1 MKLFTSR
8 HEPAPEPTLDV
19 QARPARFAAGDIGA
33 IGQVK
38 VDLAYT
44 AGPMLIVAGWRSA
57 PVELALFHNGVRVKT
72 RMVSV
77 ARADVAAHLNLTDGT
92 SLGFV
97 LIADSLDTASDVMFG
112 WRSTGDAFQHAPLVP
127 KASPEVFTAADQG
140 ALGSAVALL
149 TGHCTRY
156 SASWHSLVS
165 RAAVAKGPCPNAAGF
180 LEGAFACKQTGSAI
194 VVGWVL
200 HNPDVPVWLED
211 EEGNITPLEGAF
223 RRYRQDVID
232 SVGHAF
238 PDATDLA
245 AGFIALA
252 PDFKLNARVRLKTLS
267 EAGVH
272 VISETGCSDLSA
284 DPRQAARN
292 LFSVYAPLQDLYQ
305 RITQI
310 DERLLEPIIAAS
322 QSRWKNLQQRV
333 KHLGEAPANPRASII
348 VPLYGR
354 ADFVEHQLVEFARD
368 PWIRA
373 HAELIY
379 VIDDPKLVDAF
390 SQQAESLHRLYQQ
403 PFTWV
408 WGSVNRGYSGANNLG
423 ATHARGE
430 HLVFLNSDAFPQQPG
445 WLQALVE
452 VLDSRP
458 DIGAV
463 GPRLVFG
470 NGAIQHAG
478 MDFLKRDELGIW
490 VNHHPHMGL
499 DPRLDPHT
507 ELTLVPAV
515 TGACLT
521 LRRSDFDRVGGWD
534 TGYLI
539 GDFEDSDLCLK
550 LRAQGQHIAYL
561 PTVQLTHLERQSFKL
576 LGEDEFRTR
585 VVVYNAVRHQNR
597 WRALIESGFDSKATA
612 TPDPTVTLTVTA

>member
-44 AGPMLIVAGWRSA
+44 VGTMLIVAGWRSV
-57 PVELALFHNGVRVKT
+57 PVELALFSHGTRLKT
-72 RMVSV
+72 RTVPV
-77 ARADVAAHLNLTDGT
+77 ARADVAAHLNLPDNDK
-92 SLGFV
+92 LGFV
-97 LIADSLDTASDVMFG
+97 LIADQHDSPSDITFG
-112 WRSTGDAFQHAPLVP
+112 WRGTGNAFEQSNLAPTP
-127 KASPEVFTAADQG
+127 SPQVFSAADLG
-140 ALGSAVALL
+140 ALGSAVALFS
-149 TGHCTRY
+149 THCTRY
-156 SASWHSLVS
+156 STQWQALIS
-165 RAAVAKGPCPNAAGF
+165 RTAPAQGTSPNAAGF

-200 HNPDVPVWLED
+200 HNPDAPIWLED
-211 EEGNITPLEGAF
+211 DEGHITPLEGAF

-305 RITQI
+305 RVTQI
-310 DERLLEPIIAAS
+310 DEQLLEPIIAFS
-322 QSRWKNLQQRV
+322 QSRWKNLQVRV
-333 KHLGEAPANPRASII
+333 KHLGDALPDPRASII

-423 ATHARGE
+423 AAHARGE

-499 DPRLDPHT
+499 DPSLDPHT
-507 ELTLVPAV
+507 GLTLVPAV

-576 LGEDEFRTR
+576 LGENEFRTR

-597 WRALIESGFDSKATA
+597 WRALIESGFDSNAAAT
-612 TPDPTVTLTVTA
+612 TDLTVTA